1 MWQSN
6 FMNFRLLSFFQ
17 FEEGMPFFSNPL
29 NIIHLHFLF
38 ALLFVISYA
47 IKTGLFFFGSREQF
61 IAYKSKTLLIETIC
75 SVLFLIFGFW
85 RFIFLIKSGSYAQ
98 YHWLDPKITLAL
110 IGIPLG
116 IIGFKKENKI
126 MVALSLLF
134 FLVALILGLMHYQ

>member
-1 MWQSN
+1 MS
-6 FMNFRLLSFFQ
+6 FRLLSFFQ

-38 ALLFVISYA
+38 ALLFVISYL

-85 RFIFLIKSGSYAQ
+85 QFIFLIKSGSYAN

-126 MVALSLLF
+126 MVALSLLS